1 MKNCNSCG
9 KCCIKYGGGQL
20 SASAEEVD
28 YWLSERQDISSYI
41 VNGEIWMD
49 PKTGKQL
56 DTCPWLRKEAN
67 QAQYTCA
74 IYYDRPE
81 DCRVY
86 PMTVDDMVQDDC
98 EMLEAKDLAN
108 LKQARLALK
117 ELIAIAADY

>member
-1 MKNCNSCG
+1 M
-9 KCCIKYGGGQL
+9 
-20 SASAEEVD
+20 SASAEEID
-28 YWLSERQDISSYI
+28 YWLSERQDISNYI

-56 DTCPWLRKEAN
+56 DICPWLRKETN

-86 PMTVDDMVQDDC
+86 PMTVDDMVRDDC
-98 EMLEAKDLAN
+98 EMLEVKDLAN

-117 ELIAIAADY
+117 ELVAIAADY

>member
-20 SASAEEVD
+20 SASAEEID
-28 YWLSERQDISSYI
+28 YWLSERQDISNYI
-41 VNGEIWMD
+41 ANGEIWMD

-56 DTCPWLRKEAN
+56 DICPWLRKETN

-86 PMTVDDMVQDDC
+86 PMTVDDMVRDDC
-98 EMLEAKDLAN
+98 EMLEVKDLAN

-117 ELIAIAADY
+117 ELVAIAADY